1 MDPNEAK
8 VKAKSP
14 DAREHWKAAEQS
26 LCQII
31 DGKGNEL
38 GVTQRRANE
47 PYADA
52 IARAWA
58 DAAKRLEQQV

>member
-1 MDPNEAK
+1 MTDEQR
-8 VKAKSP
+8 VKAKHH
-14 DAREHWKAAEQS
+14 DAHEHWKAAEQA

-38 GVTQRRANE
+38 GVTQRHANE
-47 PYADA
+47 PYANA

-58 DAAKRLEQQV
+58 DAAQRLEQQD